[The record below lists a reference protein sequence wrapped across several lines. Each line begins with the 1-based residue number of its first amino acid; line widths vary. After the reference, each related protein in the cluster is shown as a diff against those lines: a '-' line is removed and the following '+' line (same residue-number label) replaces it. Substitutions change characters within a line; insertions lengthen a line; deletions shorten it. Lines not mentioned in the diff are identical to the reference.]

1 MDNVFR
7 KNLYRIALSVFT
19 GLFISGHARAIEIII
34 DKGVENPIPV
44 AIVPFGWSQ
53 ASKLPPTDIARIID
67 DDLTRSARFATM
79 EEQDLPQRPTTF
91 NEINF
96 QDWRLLGMENLVIGQ
111 LNLTSNGEYEV
122 EFRLLDVYKGKQIA
136 GFRIPA
142 SEQQL
147 RQTAHEI
154 SDIIYEKLIGIRGAF
169 ATRIVYITVIKN
181 RDGTKK
187 YSLQI
192 ADADGYNPQILLESG
207 EPLLSPSWSTDGKK
221 LAYVSFENKNS
232 AVYIQDILS
241 GNRQKVA
248 SNPGIN
254 SAPAWSPDG
263 SRLALTLS
271 KDGNPEIYIL
281 HIESKLLRRVTSNPA
296 IDTEPVWSIDGKSLV
311 FTSDRGGSPQI
322 YSTPIDGDGQV
333 KRISFNGNYNAAPA
347 YSPDGKQ
354 IAVIHGDGGSYR
366 IGLLNPNTGQVSLLS
381 ESRMDESPS
390 FAPNGHMIIYTT
402 TGVRGTALAAI
413 SVDGSVHQR
422 LALQEGEVREPV
434 WGPFQS
440 R

>member
-1 MDNVFR
+1 MIKKNIYTLSLVFI
-7 KNLYRIALSVFT
+7 L
-19 GLFISGHARAIEIII
+19 GLFLNKQAHAIEIII
-34 DKGVENPIPV
+34 DKGVENPIPI

-53 ASKLPPTDIARIID
+53 ASAVAPLDIARIID
-67 DDLTRSARFATM
+67 ADLTRSARFATM
-79 EEQDLPQRPTTF
+79 EEKDLPQRPAGF
-91 NEINF
+91 NEVNF
-96 QDWRLLGMENLVIGQ
+96 KDWRLLGMENLVIGQ
-111 LNLTSNGEYEV
+111 LSLTSNGEYEV

-142 SEQQL
+142 SAQQL

-169 ATRIVYITVIKN
+169 ATRIVYITVLKN
-181 RDGTKK
+181 RDGSKK
-187 YSLQI
+187 YTLQI
-192 ADADGYNPQILLESG
+192 ADADGYNPQILLESS
-207 EPLLSPSWSTDGKK
+207 EPLLSPAWSPDGNN
-221 LAYVSFENKNS
+221 LAYVSFESKTS
-232 AVYIQDILS
+232 VVYIQDIQTGS
-241 GNRQKVA
+241 RRKVA

-281 HIESKLLRRVTSNPA
+281 HVGSKVLQRVTNNPA
-296 IDTEPVWSIDGKSLV
+296 IDTEPSWSNDGKTLA

-322 YSTPIDGDGQV
+322 YTTRVEGDGQV
-333 KRISFNGNYNAAPA
+333 KRISFTGSYNAGPV

-354 IAVIHGDGGSYR
+354 IAVVHGDGSVYH
-366 IGLLNPNTGQVSLLS
+366 IGLLDPNNGQVSLLS

-402 TGVRGTALAAI
+402 TGARGNALAAI

-422 LALQEGEVREPV
+422 LALQEGEVREPA
-434 WGPFQS
+434 WGPFQG